1 VTVTA
6 GSTVADPALA
16 PSGARKIAW
25 VEQHMPVLARI
36 EEELAAVGDLAGVP
50 MAICL
55 HLEAKTARLALAL
68 HRAGMEVAVTG
79 SNPLSTQDDVA
90 AALAEEGVTVHSWHG
105 MTPDDYAANLDA
117 VLAHDPVVLIDDGAD
132 LVVHLLEEQPERAGQ
147 VIGAAEETTTGVV
160 RLHALALDERL
171 AFPVVAVND
180 ARAKHLFD
188 NRHGTGQS
196 TWDGIMRTTNLTV
209 AGRTVC
215 VVGYGWCGKGVAAR
229 ARGLGARVIVTE
241 IDPMAA
247 VEALMDGF
255 EVKPALAAAA
265 EADIFVTV
273 TGVRDVLRRE
283 HLEVMR
289 DGAVL
294 ANAGHFDVEISK
306 RDLAALAV
314 ERTESRANVTTY
326 RTADGR
332 RLHLLAEGA
341 LVNLAGADG
350 HPAEIMDLTF
360 ALQALSVAG
369 FVRGEL
375 PESPGVHRVPRAIDD
390 RVAALHLEVN
400 GVDIDDLTDDQ
411 VAYRASWQVGWTEEG
426 T

>member
-1 VTVTA
+1 MTPR
-6 GSTVADPALA
+6 SNVADPGLA

-36 EEELAAVGDLAGVP
+36 EEELAAVGDLDGVP

-68 HRAGMEVAVTG
+68 HRAGMEVAITG

-90 AALAEEGVTVHSWHG
+90 AALADEGVAVHSWHG
-105 MTPDDYAANLDA
+105 MTPDDYAVNLDA

-132 LVVHLLEEQPERAGQ
+132 LVVRLLEEHPGHADE

-160 RLHALALDERL
+160 RLRALELDGRL
-171 AFPVVAVND
+171 RFPVVAVND

-196 TWDGIMRTTNLTV
+196 SWDGIMRTTNLTV
-209 AGRTVC
+209 AGKTVC
-215 VVGYGWCGKGVAAR
+215 VVGYGWCGKGVASR

-241 IDPMAA
+241 VDPMAA

-255 EVKPALAAAA
+255 EVAPALEAAA
-265 EADIFVTV
+265 EADVFITV
-273 TGVRDVLRRE
+273 TGVRDVLHRE
-283 HLEVMR
+283 HFEVMR

-306 RDLAALAV
+306 PDLAALAV
-314 ERTESRANVTTY
+314 EHGESRANVTTY
-326 RTADGR
+326 RMADGR
-332 RLHLLAEGA
+332 RLHLLAAGA

-375 PESPGVHRVPRAIDD
+375 PDTPGVHRVPRMVDE
-390 RVAALHLEVN
+390 RVAALYLEANDVRLD
-400 GVDIDDLTDDQ
+400 VLTDEQ
-411 VAYRASWQVGWTEEG
+411 SAYRASWQVGWTETEA
-426 T
+426 